1 MTLYH
6 KPGWSLPNGHVV
18 RSHME
23 ASLCEHLASMGEPH
37 LHGTPET
44 HSFEVTI
51 GPRRHALYV
60 PSIVLTESRHGQRVV
75 FIEPIDSPR
84 PGGGVRRLLGFRQ
97 GHYTDYFLVV
107 VARRVLHH
115 QIVEGAYDLLVPL
128 EDFYPLDA
136 FLRSLE

>member
-1 MTLYH
+1 MTHYRQ
-6 KPGWSLPNGHVV
+6 PGWVLPNGHTV

-23 ASLCEHLASMGEPH
+23 ASLCSHLASVAEPH

-75 FIEPIDSPR
+75 LIEPIDSPR
-84 PGGGVRRLLGFRQ
+84 PGGGVRRLQGFRKA
-97 GHYTDYFLVV
+97 HYTDYFLVV
-107 VARRVLHH
+107 VARRFIHH
-115 QIVEGAYDLLVPL
+115 QLDEVAYDLLVPL
-128 EDFYPLDA
+128 EDFQPLDA
-136 FLRSLE
+136 FLRAL